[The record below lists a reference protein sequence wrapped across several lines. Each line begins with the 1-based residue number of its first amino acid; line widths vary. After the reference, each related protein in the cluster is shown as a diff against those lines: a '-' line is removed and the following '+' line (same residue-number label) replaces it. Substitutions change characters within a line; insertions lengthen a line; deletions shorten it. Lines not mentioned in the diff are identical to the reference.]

1 MVNGKKTRPEGGK
14 VHVYRGGSQG
24 LVVIQTRCMESP
36 YWKGKKDLEEVSEKG
51 MWFLES
57 NIQDTRTVKGQMAWG
72 RLYLASVWWNRLS

>member
-36 YWKGKKDLEEVSEKG
+36 Y
-51 MWFLES
+51 
-57 NIQDTRTVKGQMAWG
+57 
-72 RLYLASVWWNRLS
+72 